1 MGGTWVGITA
11 TTRIVTLSYWCSLLK
26 ISFKQNVNNITFD
39 NNNTTDLDLD
49 DYLSLQLENISARIF
64 AEEGEFCKIENSK
77 VITATLP
84 DDGEERV

>member
-1 MGGTWVGITA
+1 MKGCRSQLSDEVGP
-11 TTRIVTLSYWCSLLK
+11 CQLLR
-26 ISFKQNVNNITFD
+26 ISFQQNVNNITFVD
-39 NNNTTDLDLD
+39 NNNTTELDLD
-49 DYLSLQLENISARIF
+49 DYLSLQLENISAQIF